1 MESWWR
7 VLRGVKPYLGSVI
20 ISMICALGVGLS
32 YASGV
37 AVMLPVMKVFI
48 SQEHI
53 HGWIDRTAAEQRL
66 DAKIWDLDASQQIG
80 RRELIITESGKATP
94 GPLKLTGASGAKS
107 SYRLISRV
115 KAVAPTTRP
124 TGDLPK
130 GELQERESRDWFDM
144 ARILATAPAGQPVEM
159 DVTDLRG
166 SPPVTITVTPGPPSF
181 WMPPILHSVHLLPDD
196 PFQGLVYTVIFFI
209 FLCFVGSAFRYY
221 QQYLGMSVANRVVM
235 DIRRRMYDRVVQ
247 LPVSYF
253 ARKGTSDAMSR
264 LTQDTNTLTDGVSMA
279 LGKAVQEP
287 VKAVACFFLA
297 IFINW
302 QLCLLVVLS
311 VPVLGIIIRKFSK
324 RMRRASRGTL
334 ENWSHMLA
342 VINETLIGAR
352 VVKAYS
358 GEGYE
363 RRRFSRVNKKLL
375 KEQNRLSHYS
385 SLSRPTVETLAV
397 ILSSI
402 PMMWAAY
409 LVLHHEVDTTKFF
422 TLLACFVAM
431 LEPMRKLSDVNGKIQ
446 QTNAAAARVFEVID
460 MDVEPNYAHSLPQ
473 LPPHQRSVE
482 FRDIVF
488 SYPGHEEI
496 VLDHVSITVK
506 SGQNVAVVGGNG
518 SGKTTLL
525 QLLPRLYTPTSG
537 QVLIDGIDTS
547 TVSLRSLRK
556 QIGLVTQDTLLF
568 ADTIFNNIAYGTRH
582 ATKEQVLDAARRSY
596 ADEFIRNLPEGYET
610 KVGEHGVRLSGGQKQ
625 RIAIARAI
633 LHDPT
638 ILILDEAMSQI
649 DSDSETKISLA
660 LRDFTRHRTV
670 FMIAH
675 RFQSVISAD
684 MIIVLEKG
692 KIAGIGTHNQLIDTC
707 LPYRKLYENQFR
719 DVG

>member
-7 VLRGVKPYLGSVI
+7 VLRGVKPYMASVV

-66 DAKIWDLDASQQIG
+66 DAKIWDRDATVSIG
-80 RRELIITESGKATP
+80 REELVVTESGRGTP
-94 GPLKLTGASGAKS
+94 AALQLTGDTKSKS
-107 SYRLISRV
+107 SYKLISHV
-115 KAVAPTTRP
+115 KAVAPTTQP
-124 TGDLPK
+124 TAAGPK
-130 GELQERESRDWFDM
+130 GTLAERESSDWFDM
-144 ARILATAPAGQPVEM
+144 SRILATAPAGQPIEM
-159 DVTDLRG
+159 EVTDLKG
-166 SPPVTITVTPGPPSF
+166 TFHKTITVTPPPPSF
-181 WMPPILHSVHLLPDD
+181 YMPPILWLVHLLPED
-196 PFQGLVYTVIFFI
+196 PFQGLVYTVLFFI
-209 FLCFVGSAFRYY
+209 VLCFIGSAFRYY
-221 QQYLGMSVANRVVM
+221 QQYLGMAVANRVVM

-247 LPVSYF
+247 LPISYF
-253 ARKGTSDAMSR
+253 ARTGTSDAMSR

-287 VKAVACFFLA
+287 IKAVACFFLA

-311 VPVLGIIIRKFSK
+311 VPILGIIIRKFSK

-363 RRRFSRVNKKLL
+363 RRRFARVNKKLL

-397 ILSSI
+397 ILSSV

-409 LVLHHEVDTTKFF
+409 LVLHHQVDTTKFF

-431 LEPMRKLSDVNGKIQ
+431 LEPMRKLSDVNGKVQ

-460 MDVEPNYAHSLPQ
+460 MKSEPNYDQSLPK
-473 LPPHQRSVE
+473 LPRHHRSVE

-496 VLDHVSITVK
+496 VLDHVSVLVK
-506 SGQNVAVVGGNG
+506 AGQNVAVVGGNG

-525 QLLPRLYTPTSG
+525 QLLPLLYAPTSG
-537 QVLIDGIDTS
+537 QVLIDGIDVT

-568 ADTIFNNIAYGTRH
+568 ADTIYNNIAYGTRH
-582 ATKEQVLDAARRSY
+582 ATREQVMDAARRSY
-596 ADEFIRNLPEGYET
+596 ADEFIRTLPEGYET
-610 KVGEHGVRLSGGQKQ
+610 RVGEHGVRLSGGQKQ

-638 ILILDEAMSQI
+638 MLILDEAMSQI

-660 LRDFTRHRTV
+660 LREFTRHRTV

-684 MIIVLEKG
+684 LIVVLDKG
-692 KIAGIGTHNQLIDTC
+692 KVAGVGTHNQLIETC

-719 DVG
+719 EVG

>member
-32 YASGV
+32 YAAGV
-37 AVMLPVMKVFI
+37 GVMLPVMKVFI

-53 HGWIDRTAAEQRL
+53 HGWVDRAAAEQRL
-66 DAKIWDLDASQQIG
+66 DAKIWDLDATQQIG
-80 RRELIITESGKATP
+80 RRELIITESGKYTP
-94 GPLKLTGASGAKS
+94 AALKLTGASGAKS
-107 SYRLISRV
+107 SYKLISRV

-124 TGDLPK
+124 TANLPK
-130 GELQERESRDWFDM
+130 GALQERESRDWFEM
-144 ARILATAPAGQPVEM
+144 ARILATAPAGQPVEV

-166 SPPVTITVTPGPPSF
+166 SPPTTITITPGAPSF
-181 WMPPILHSVHLLPDD
+181 YMPPILSVVHLLPDD

-221 QQYLGMSVANRVVM
+221 QQFLGMSVANRVVM

-287 VKAVACFFLA
+287 IKAVACFFLA

-446 QTNAAAARVFEVID
+446 QTNAAAARVFEVVD
-460 MDVEPNYAHSLPQ
+460 MEVEPNYAHSLPQ

-496 VLDHVSITVK
+496 VLDHVSVTVK
-506 SGQNVAVVGGNG
+506 VGQNVAVVGGNG

-537 QVLIDGIDTS
+537 QVLIDGIDTA

-660 LRDFTRHRTV
+660 LREFTRHRTV

-684 MIIVLEKG
+684 MIIVLDKG
-692 KIAGIGTHNQLIDTC
+692 KIAGVGTHNQLIDTC
-707 LPYRKLYENQFR
+707 LPYRNLYENQFR

>member
-1 MESWWR
+1 MH
-7 VLRGVKPYLGSVI
+7 
-20 ISMICALGVGLS
+20 
-32 YASGV
+32 
-37 AVMLPVMKVFI
+37 
-48 SQEHI
+48 Q
-53 HGWIDRTAAEQRL
+53 
-66 DAKIWDLDASQQIG
+66 
-80 RRELIITESGKATP
+80 
-94 GPLKLTGASGAKS
+94 
-107 SYRLISRV
+107 
-115 KAVAPTTRP
+115 
-124 TGDLPK
+124 
-130 GELQERESRDWFDM
+130 
-144 ARILATAPAGQPVEM
+144 
-159 DVTDLRG
+159 
-166 SPPVTITVTPGPPSF
+166 TVTVTLGKPSF
-181 WMPPILHSVHLLPDD
+181 YMPPILSVVHLLPDD
-196 PFQGLVYTVIFFI
+196 PFQGLVYTVLFFI

-253 ARKGTSDAMSR
+253 ARSGTSDAMSR

-279 LGKAVQEP
+279 LGKAIQEP
-287 VKAVACFFLA
+287 IKAVACFFLA
-297 IFINW
+297 IVINW

-334 ENWSHMLA
+334 ENWAHMLA

-446 QTNAAAARVFEVID
+446 QTNAAAARVFEVVD
-460 MDVEPNYAHSLPQ
+460 MQAEPNHDHALPQ

-496 VLDHVSITVK
+496 VLDHVSVTVK
-506 SGQNVAVVGGNG
+506 AGQNVAVVGGNG

-537 QVLIDGIDTS
+537 QVLIDGTDTA

-610 KVGEHGVRLSGGQKQ
+610 RVGEHGVRLSGGQKQ

-660 LRDFTRHRTV
+660 LREFTRHRTV

-675 RFQSVISAD
+675 RFQSVISSD
-684 MIIVLEKG
+684 MIIVLDKG
-692 KIAGIGTHNQLIDTC
+692 KIAGVGTHNQLIDTC